1 MNTYGYFGGL
11 AGIFAL
17 LFAIIPLVVT
27 VWALLKLRDIAFYSE
42 IQARRLE
49 IIESYLEEIA
59 KK

>member
-49 IIESYLEEIA
+49 IIESYLE
-59 KK
+59 

>member
-1 MNTYGYFGGL
+1 MSTFGYFEGL
-11 AGIFAL
+11 VGILAL
-17 LFAIIPLVVT
+17 LFALIPLIVT
-27 VWALLKLRDIAFYSE
+27 VWALLKLRDIAYYSE